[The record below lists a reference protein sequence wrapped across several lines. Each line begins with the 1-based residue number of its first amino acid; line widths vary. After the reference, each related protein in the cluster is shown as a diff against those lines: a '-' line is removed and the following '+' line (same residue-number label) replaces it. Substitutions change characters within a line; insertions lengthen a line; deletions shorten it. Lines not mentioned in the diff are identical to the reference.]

1 MKKFAKKF
9 IMLSLVTGMVATN
22 LVACGNQ
29 EKPAAEGQTQ
39 ESAGETEKEQEQKA
53 ESKYDTVVVASLD
66 INGVF
71 NPLFATTGPDNDV
84 NKRIFEPLVSADR
97 QAQPQPALADF
108 KIEEVKGDDGV
119 VSQTVYTFTLK
130 DGVVFSDG
138 TPITADDIIF
148 TYLVYADPSYDGAA
162 TLYTLPIVGM
172 TEYHDG
178 DATEISGI
186 KKVDDRTVQV
196 TLDGVDPSAIW
207 KIGAISPVPK
217 AYYGVDNGKEF
228 TKGDL
233 SIPKSR
239 NASPL
244 GAGAYTFESFD
255 KGVVTLKA
263 NPNYYKGQPLTP
275 TIKIQVVAEAN
286 KLESVKLNE
295 IDISD
300 PSASPDMITDVEG
313 AGLEYR
319 LIDNLGYGYIG
330 MNAARIPDINVR
342 KGLMHLMNRGPAVE
356 TYYGDLAQVIER
368 PMSTVSWAYPQGAT
382 EYYGFNPEKALE
394 YFTAAGYKQVD
405 KGGKPSLEKD
415 GQQLK
420 IQVGIPGGGTMDHPS
435 APILTQMKTEM
446 EKIGAVLE
454 ILDTDGTVFFDKLNA
469 AEWDMW
475 VAAWGSTPDPDMYQL
490 YHSNGSTNRYQ
501 LANPELDKL
510 IEEARSTNDIEARK
524 EFYSEALDLVMDA
537 AVEMPVYQRKNLYVF
552 NQEIVD
558 MDSLPQDMTPYYTY
572 FGEIETF
579 RLK

>member
-9 IMLSLVTGMVATN
+9 ILLSMVTGIAATN
-22 LVACGNQ
+22 LVACGSKNDVVV
-29 EKPAAEGQTQ
+29 EGQTQ
-39 ESAGETEKEQEQKA
+39 EATEEKESQ
-53 ESKYDTVVVASLD
+53 SKYNTVVVASLD

-71 NPLFATTGPDNDV
+71 NPLFATTAPDNDV
-84 NKRIFEPLVSADR
+84 NTHIFASLVTSDR
-97 QAQPQPALADF
+97 LAQPEADLADF
-108 KIEEVKGDDGV
+108 TIEEVKGDDGTV
-119 VSQTVYTFTLK
+119 AQTVYTFTLK
-130 DGVVFSDG
+130 EGVLFSDG

-162 TLYTLPIVGM
+162 TFYTLPILGM
-172 TEYHDG
+172 KEYHEG
-178 DATEISGI
+178 DATEITGI
-186 KKVDDRTVQV
+186 QKIDDRTVQV
-196 TLDGVDPSAIW
+196 TLEGVDPSAIW

-217 AYYGVDNGKEF
+217 AYYGVDESGKEF

-244 GAGAYTFESFD
+244 GSGPYTFVSFD
-255 KGVVTLKA
+255 KGVVTLKS
-263 NPNYYKGQPLTP
+263 NPNYYKGEPLTP
-275 TIKIQVVAEAN
+275 TIKIQTVAEAN
-286 KLESVKLNE
+286 KLETVKLGD

-300 PSASPDMITDVEG
+300 PAASPEMIADVEG

-330 MNAARIPDINVR
+330 MNAERISDLNVR

-368 PMSTVSWAYPQGAT
+368 PMTTVSWAYPEGAT

-394 YFTAAGYKQVD
+394 YFTAAGYEQVN
-405 KGGKPSLEKD
+405 KGGKLSLEKD

-420 IQVGIPGGGTMDHPS
+420 IQVGIPGGGTMDHPT
-435 APILTQMKTEM
+435 APVLTQMKTEM

-454 ILDTDGTVFFDKLNA
+454 ILDTDGTVFFEKLNA

-501 LANPELDKL
+501 VSNPELDKL
-510 IEEARSTNDIEARK
+510 IEDARSTNDIEVRK
-524 EFYSEALDLVMDA
+524 ELYSKALDLVMEE
-537 AVEMPVYQRKNLYVF
+537 AVEMPIYQRKNLYVF

-558 MDSLPQDMTPYYTY
+558 MDSLPEDMTPYYGY
-572 FGEIETF
+572 FGSIETF